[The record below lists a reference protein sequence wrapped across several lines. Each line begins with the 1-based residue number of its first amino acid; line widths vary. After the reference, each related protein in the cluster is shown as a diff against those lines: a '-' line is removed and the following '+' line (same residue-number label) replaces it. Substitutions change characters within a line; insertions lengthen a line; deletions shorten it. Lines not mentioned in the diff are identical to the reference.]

1 MIYKTL
7 SELVHLDDDLSSAE
21 AAHIHALAQA
31 VKHGGNAQI
40 TITLSL
46 KKKPK
51 LVEVLEHE
59 GGIKEFPCFELERKV
74 KVIRPVH
81 GGKESVVLD
90 INLERL
96 YVDEDGEIVTHDE
109 LPIETDVVKK
119 LTIKKSLF
127 DLADSGIL

>member
-7 SELVHLDDDLSSAE
+7 SELVHLHDDLASAE
-21 AAHIHALAQA
+21 AAHIHALEQA
-31 VKHGGNAQI
+31 VKYGGNAQV

-46 KKKPK
+46 RNKPK
-51 LVEVLEHE
+51 LVEVLEQE
-59 GGIKEFPCFELERKV
+59 SGFKEFPCFELERKI

-90 INLERL
+90 VDLERL

-109 LPIETDVVKK
+109 LPVE
-119 LTIKKSLF
+119 
-127 DLADSGIL
+127 ADIAKN